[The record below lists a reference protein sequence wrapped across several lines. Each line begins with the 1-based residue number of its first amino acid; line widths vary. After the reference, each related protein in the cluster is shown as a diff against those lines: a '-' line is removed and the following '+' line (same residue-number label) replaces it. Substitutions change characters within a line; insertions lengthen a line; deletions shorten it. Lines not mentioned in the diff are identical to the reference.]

1 MIEKENEALRYLIQ
15 QAWRPSY
22 SQDFVEPSQMSRENQ
37 ALQESNVQN
46 IHIWIKSRTLKHLGV
61 ENLGR
66 CCNRAQFCASFICH
80 SFVDLNSTVKLNE
93 VYSGAFVNR
102 R

>member
-1 MIEKENEALRYLIQ
+1 MKADEAFGYLIQ

-22 SQDFVEPSQMSRENQ
+22 SQDFVKSSQMSREYQ
-37 ALQESNVQN
+37 ALQESKVQN
-46 IHIWIKSRTLKHLGV
+46 IHFWIKSKTLKLLVV

-80 SFVDLNSTVKLNE
+80 TFLVETNSKTLMKFTQP
-93 VYSGAFVNR
+93 S
-102 R
+102 